1 MASPSKKQPEAVADK
16 VLKRAEVGKV
26 RDIIIYLPAI
36 STPLLVLPAVQSH
49 TILFY
54 AIHERIN
61 VLSCS

>member
-36 STPLLVLPAVQSH
+36 STPLL
-49 TILFY
+49 LFTSSL
-54 AIHERIN
+54 IPFPIPSIN
-61 VLSCS
+61 G